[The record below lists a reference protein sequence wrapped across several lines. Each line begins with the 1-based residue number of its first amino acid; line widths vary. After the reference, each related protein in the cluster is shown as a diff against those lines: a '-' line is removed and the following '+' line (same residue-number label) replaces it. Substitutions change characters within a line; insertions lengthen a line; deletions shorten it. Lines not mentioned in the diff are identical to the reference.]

1 MGSTGS
7 SSPATTT
14 KRVVVGL
21 GLLVISGLGPWAF
34 LMLLGWPNVANAAVV
49 PGMALTI
56 LCITGT
62 GWRAG
67 ILIVG
72 PFAVLSGL
80 AVWALLSPWL
90 AAMVLAVAAFVRG
103 YAAREGLHDA
113 LILTVIAMGFLVTT
127 PPQFTT
133 TVPAP
138 IVVAIV
144 TLFAGLWAVAV
155 MFVVRTKIPHV
166 KLAHLDPIRVLVYS
180 LALAALVGIATYL
193 AVYYDLGQT
202 GGWIILTVLVVF
214 QPYLGWGFK
223 KGGLRALGTLAGLGI
238 TVAVG
243 LVFPTGPVLY
253 VFGLLFFVVT
263 FLFLLQKRPYW
274 LYAMVVTPGVVLMN
288 SATSTVDVVAVE
300 RLKGTALG
308 IAFTVLVMLAL
319 LPLVKHLEA
328 KPPALP
334 Q

>member
-1 MGSTGS
+1 MGQWGAPAQADDRPGGHRGLTPGATGS

-80 AVWALLSPWL
+80 AVWALPSPWL
-90 AAMVLAVAAFVRG
+90 AAIVLAVAAFVRG

-133 TVPAP
+133 TVPAGKSGMVDCTNT
-138 IVVAIV
+138 INA
-144 TLFAGLWAVAV
+144 A
-155 MFVVRTKIPHV
+155 
-166 KLAHLDPIRVLVYS
+166 DP
-180 LALAALVGIATYL
+180 ACTN
-193 AVYYDLGQT
+193 QT
-202 GGWIILTVLVVF
+202 
-214 QPYLGWGFK
+214 Q
-223 KGGLRALGTLAGLGI
+223 
-238 TVAVG
+238 
-243 LVFPTGPVLY
+243 
-253 VFGLLFFVVT
+253 
-263 FLFLLQKRPYW
+263 Q
-274 LYAMVVTPGVVLMN
+274 
-288 SATSTVDVVAVE
+288 
-300 RLKGTALG
+300 
-308 IAFTVLVMLAL
+308 
-319 LPLVKHLEA
+319 
-328 KPPALP
+328 

>member
-80 AVWALLSPWL
+80 AVWALPSPWL
-90 AAMVLAVAAFVRG
+90 AAIVLAMAAFVRG

>member
-80 AVWALLSPWL
+80 AVWALPSPWL
-90 AAMVLAVAAFVRG
+90 AAIVLAVAAFVRG

-127 PPQFTT
+127 PPQFTS

-138 IVVAIV
+138 IVVV
-144 TLFAGLWAVAV
+144 
-155 MFVVRTKIPHV
+155 
-166 KLAHLDPIRVLVYS
+166 
-180 LALAALVGIATYL
+180 
-193 AVYYDLGQT
+193 
-202 GGWIILTVLVVF
+202 
-214 QPYLGWGFK
+214 
-223 KGGLRALGTLAGLGI
+223 
-238 TVAVG
+238 
-243 LVFPTGPVLY
+243 
-253 VFGLLFFVVT
+253 
-263 FLFLLQKRPYW
+263 
-274 LYAMVVTPGVVLMN
+274 
-288 SATSTVDVVAVE
+288 VE

-308 IAFTVLVMLAL
+308 IAFTLLVMLAL